1 MNTEIER
8 TSFDAD
14 GHPDENQLLLALE
27 GELPSAEAMQIEQH
41 LGTCWSCRA
50 RSHEMQRG
58 ILAFVEYREKRYL
71 PSIDTPPNDFRGFPA
86 ALKRTIAE
94 SEPTRLMARICQW
107 IRGALRSATQVKWAA
122 ATAAILAAVIFWTQ
136 VLFSPATLSATELLT
151 RAAAAQN
158 PIVSQEK
165 NELHRTVHQR
175 LRISSGQQTIVRE
188 FSWTVGSPM
197 PQARWEM
204 QKDPAKWSAPLTAD
218 GFSDWRN
225 SLEAKKDSVTRS
237 GERWVLDTA
246 AGDNLIKEAWI
257 VLRATDFRPIE
268 QHIRFADNRQLD
280 FEELSFEIGSPRET
294 RREHT
299 VSAQMAPQVSGRP
312 LKSGSVPDVNL
323 SDRELDVRYTM
334 FTHRWDLDED
344 LLVTQTSSGVEVS
357 GIASSTDRAISMRAI
372 LSGLPNVQILI
383 KEPGATG
390 QRAAANPSQSKSTA
404 ASSAPLLKDVL
415 DKAFPSHEGRLAF
428 VDRCLAASDT
438 ELSHAWALR
447 KLADRYAEAEERQ
460 LTAGAQSKLTEMV
473 RVHLQKVGE
482 ENARLDPLIELLPRS
497 RSPRTEVPA
506 DWRALVLALFA
517 QVQKQNS
524 LVASLIAGTRS
535 NGQDARAASESFR
548 SAHEAVAALLD
559 DLKNPGG
566 TRQAK

>member
-71 PSIDTPPNDFRGFPA
+71 PSIDTPPDDFRGFPA
-86 ALKRTIAE
+86 ALRSTIAE
-94 SEPTRLMARICQW
+94 SEPIGLSTRIWQW
-107 IRGALRSATQVKWAA
+107 IRSALRFASQVKWAGA
-122 ATAAILAAVIFWTQ
+122 MAAIMAAVIFWTQ

-158 PIVSQEK
+158 PILPREK
-165 NELHRTVHQR
+165 QGLHRTAHQR
-175 LRISSGQQTIVRE
+175 LRISSAQQTVVRE
-188 FSWTVGSPM
+188 FSWTIGSPI
-197 PQARWEM
+197 PQVQWEM

-218 GFSDWRN
+218 GFSAWRN
-225 SLEAKKDSVTRS
+225 ALGVKKDRVRRS
-237 GERWVLDTA
+237 GEQWVLDTA
-246 AGDNLIKEAWI
+246 AAHDDIKEAWI
-257 VLRATDFRPIE
+257 VLRATDFRPVE
-268 QHIRFADNRQLD
+268 QHIRFADDRQLD

-294 RREHT
+294 RREPTISAQTAPH
-299 VSAQMAPQVSGRP
+299 VSARP
-312 LKSGSVPDVNL
+312 LKSTSVPDVNL
-323 SDRELDVRYTM
+323 SEREVDVRYTM

-344 LLVTQTSSGVEVS
+344 LLITQTPSAVAVSGV
-357 GIASSTDRAISMRAI
+357 ASSTDRAISMRAI
-372 LSGLPNVQILI
+372 LSGLPNVQIMI

-390 QRAAANPSQSKSTA
+390 QPAGASPSQSKSTA

-415 DKAFPSHEGRLAF
+415 DQAFPSHEQRLAF
-428 VDRCLAASDT
+428 VDRCLAASDA
-438 ELSHAWALR
+438 ELSHAWAVK
-447 KLADRYAEAEERQ
+447 KLVDRYTEAEERR

-482 ENARLDPLIELLPRS
+482 ENVRLDPLIELLPRS
-497 RSPRTEVPA
+497 HSRKTEVPA
-506 DWRALVLALFA
+506 DWRTFALALFA
-517 QVQKQNS
+517 QVQRQDS

-548 SAHEAVAALLD
+548 SAHETVAALLN
-559 DLKNPGG
+559 DLKTPGG